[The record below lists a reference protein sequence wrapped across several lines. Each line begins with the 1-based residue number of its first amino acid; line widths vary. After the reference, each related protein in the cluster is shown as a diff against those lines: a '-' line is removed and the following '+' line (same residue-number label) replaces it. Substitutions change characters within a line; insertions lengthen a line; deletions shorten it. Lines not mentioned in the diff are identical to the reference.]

1 MCSRTGTRHGIKWR
15 DMLAQA
21 VHLRE
26 GEHGNRPILI
36 VFLYHSISVS
46 NHYTGGGKRWLKIP

>member
-46 NHYTGGGKRWLKIP
+46 LITTKQEVVRDG